1 VHIDFTIISIHVG
14 WCHPRQLHSYFF
26 KFLSILRRFMEYTGE
41 LDHRHFSKNFGF
53 LDEKREKEIQALSK
67 KLKKTKNLDAKE
79 EIKKE
84 LYQ

>member
-1 VHIDFTIISIHVG
+1 
-14 WCHPRQLHSYFF
+14 
-26 KFLSILRRFMEYTGE
+26 MEYTGE